1 MERTSVDLELGPK
14 FCRHVQL
21 LLRRAALAQKCW
33 LTSMAAAG
41 AAEPSWLDSLI
52 PSDASAGR
60 YVYLVS
66 FSRLLPETLVG
77 AQGGLRSLDELTRAE
92 AAEFVREA
100 FDNPAVNET
109 DGGRPRVRDTPLVRK
124 VVPAAGEPPAVADD
138 VTTDDADTVGD
149 LPQLLDRSPTTCH
162 PCSAGS

>member
-1 MERTSVDLELGPK
+1 MCAVTSWQSHCVLKSADVLNNLVFTERRGLRSTSS
-14 FCRHVQL
+14 CVQNSDDMCSFFYVV
-21 LLRRAALAQKCW
+21 QPWHKCW

-52 PSDASAGR
+52 PSEASAGR

-66 FSRLLPETLVG
+66 FSRLLPEMLVG

-92 AAEFVREA
+92 VAEFVREA

-109 DGGRPRVRDTPLVRK
+109 GGGKPRVRETPLVRK
-124 VVPAAGEPPAVADD
+124 VMPAAGEP
-138 VTTDDADTVGD
+138 TV
-149 LPQLLDRSPTTCH
+149 C
-162 PCSAGS
+162 